1 MTEAERQQLPDLAA
15 ARLGG
20 VVLAA
25 NDEFFAPK
33 ENLLKLA
40 APVWREDEFTDAG
53 KWMDGWE
60 TRRRR
65 EPGHDWCV
73 IRLGLAGSIKTAI
86 VDTSFFTGNYPEQ
99 CSLEVASVAEPS
111 DDSAWMGASWTELLP
126 ASDLAGDTRNVFQV
140 DRSGRWTHVRFN
152 IFPDG
157 GVARLR
163 LHGEVVPDWAA
174 LDASGQ
180 PIDLAALAN
189 GGRIVAQSDA
199 FYGNANNMLQPGR
212 STHMADGW
220 ETRRRRAPGNEWAV
234 VRLGRRGAVRRI
246 EVDLDHFKGNAPG
259 SISLEYCV
267 AEGDDIAAADWQ
279 PLIGNQAVEPHG
291 RHTFTTNAAVDQQMT
306 HVRISIYPDGGVAR
320 LRLYSSPAGG

>member
-15 ARLGG
+15 ERLGG

-33 ENLLKLA
+33 ENLLRRA
-40 APVWREDEFTDAG
+40 APVWREDEFTDHG

-73 IRLGLAGSIKTAI
+73 IRLGLPGSIRTAI
-86 VDTSFFTGNYPEQ
+86 VDTTFFTGNYPEQ
-99 CSLEVASVAEPS
+99 CSLEVAAVP
-111 DDSAWMGASWTELLP
+111 DSADASAWESASWTELLP
-126 ASDLAGDTRNVFQV
+126 QSALAGDSRNVFDV
-140 DRSGRWTHVRFN
+140 DRPGRWTHVRFN

-163 LHGEVVPDWAA
+163 LHGEVMPDWSALEAA
-174 LDASGQ
+174 GQ

-220 ETRRRRAPGNEWAV
+220 ETKRRRVPGNEWAV
-234 VRLGRRGAVRRI
+234 VRLGRPGVI
-246 EVDLDHFKGNAPG
+246 TSVEIDLDHFKGNAPG
-259 SISLEYCV
+259 WISLESCV
-267 AEGDDIAAADWQ
+267 ADDDQIATADCRPLVGKQ
-279 PLIGNQAVEPHG
+279 PVEAHG
-291 RHTFTTNAAVDQQMT
+291 RHRFETEAADQAMT
-306 HVRISIYPDGGVAR
+306 HVRLSIYPDGGVAR
-320 LRLYSSPAGG
+320 LRLYSA

>member
-1 MTEAERQQLPDLAA
+1 MTAAERQQLPDLAA
-15 ARLGG
+15 ERLGG
-20 VVLAA
+20 VVIAA
-25 NDEFFAPK
+25 NDDFFAPK

-40 APVWREDEFTDAG
+40 APVFLPDEFTDHG

-73 IRLGLAGSIKTAI
+73 IRLGLPGSIRTAI
-86 VDTSFFTGNYPEQ
+86 VDTAFFTGNYPEQ
-99 CSLEVASVAEPS
+99 CSLEVAALPAADE
-111 DDSAWMGASWTELLP
+111 SAWEGAAWTELLAP
-126 ASDLAGDTRNVFQV
+126 SDLSGDTKNVFQV
-140 DRSGRWTHVRFN
+140 ERPGRWTHVRFN

-174 LDASGQ
+174 LDASGG
-180 PIDLAALAN
+180 PIDVAALAN

-220 ETRRRRAPGNEWAV
+220 ETRRRRVPGNEWAV
-234 VRLGRRGAVRRI
+234 VRLGRPGVVRRVEI
-246 EVDLDHFKGNAPG
+246 DLDHFKGNAPG
-259 SISLEYCV
+259 SISLESCV
-267 AEGDDIAAADWQ
+267 ANGDDVATADWRRLVGQ
-279 PLIGNQAVEPHG
+279 QAVEPHG
-291 RHTFTTNAAVDQQMT
+291 RHTFDTDAADDQPMT
-306 HVRISIYPDGGVAR
+306 HVRLSIYPDGGVAR
-320 LRLYSSPAGG
+320 LRLFST